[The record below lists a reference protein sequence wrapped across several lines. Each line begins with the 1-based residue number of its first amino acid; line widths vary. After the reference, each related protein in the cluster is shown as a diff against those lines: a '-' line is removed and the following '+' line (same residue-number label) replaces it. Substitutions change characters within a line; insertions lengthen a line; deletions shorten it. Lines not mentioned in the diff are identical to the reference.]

1 MSLTDITVA
10 EMIGDVGLDW
20 VAIDTEHTATDLQTL
35 QNLLIALGDTP
46 TLARAPGKDPD
57 HIKRLLDMGAD
68 GVIVPQIDSADEA
81 RRAVAA
87 CKYPPFG
94 IRGTGP
100 RRPSRYGLDEKA
112 YLAAANESTIVAIMI
127 ETVAGVEDF
136 EALLE
141 VEGLDACMIGAV
153 DLSASMGLLPD
164 FDDPRVIATI
174 DAVAAKARAAELLA
188 QFALTDAADRSV
200 KTYSGGMRRRL
211 DLAASMVARPKIL
224 FLDEP
229 TTGLDARARI
239 AMWETIREL
248 VSDGT
253 TLLLTTQ
260 YLEEADELA
269 DRIVVI
275 DHGHVIA
282 EGTANELKAN
292 MAADFIDI
300 TVADP
305 LQTAQASTLL
315 GSLSTE
321 TPQIDDRRGHVV
333 LAVDNGAG
341 RIADVVRL
349 LDGEAIHISE
359 LNLRR
364 PTLNDVF
371 LSITGEAIV
380 EEEAKPK
387 RRGLFGRRRSA

>member
-1 MSLTDITVA
+1 MNAIELKAKWRRGEASPGMWMSLTDITVA

-20 VAIDTEHTATDLQTL
+20 VAIDTEHTAIDLQTL

-87 CKYPPFG
+87 CKYPPLG

-127 ETVAGVEDF
+127 ETVSGVEDF

-174 DAVAAKARAAELLA
+174 DAVAAKARAAGMPLMSGRSPDADASSPFSWENLLKQGLRIIPIA
-188 QFALTDAADRSV
+188 SDQGLILT
-200 KTYSGGMRRRL
+200 G
-211 DLAASMVARPKIL
+211 
-224 FLDEP
+224 
-229 TTGLDARARI
+229 ARA
-239 AMWETIREL
+239 MM
-248 VSDGT
+248 
-253 TLLLTTQ
+253 
-260 YLEEADELA
+260 
-269 DRIVVI
+269 DRFR
-275 DHGHVIA
+275 A
-282 EGTANELKAN
+282 AAAN
-292 MAADFIDI
+292 
-300 TVADP
+300 
-305 LQTAQASTLL
+305 
-315 GSLSTE
+315 G
-321 TPQIDDRRGHVV
+321 
-333 LAVDNGAG
+333 
-341 RIADVVRL
+341 
-349 LDGEAIHISE
+349 
-359 LNLRR
+359 
-364 PTLNDVF
+364 
-371 LSITGEAIV
+371 
-380 EEEAKPK
+380 
-387 RRGLFGRRRSA
+387 GL